1 MEFWPRSWK
10 FMEFHVGKFVCSRA
24 AYCSGLSDIYAG
36 GNIKLRQYVKFI
48 GTLEY
53 FRDHAIPYS
62 ETVLSPLRFNINCT
76 RQVAAHL
83 LRCVV
88 SSFFIRCSLQIEPI
102 VNRVTGVKIKPNF
115 SLALGMSSP
124 EKLLVPK
131 KNH

>member
-10 FMEFHVGKFVCSRA
+10 VVEFHFGKFVCSRA
-24 AYCSGLSDIYAG
+24 AYCSGLSDMYAG
-36 GNIKLRQYVKFI
+36 KNIELRQYVNLL
-48 GTLEY
+48 GL
-53 FRDHAIPYS
+53 FRDRAIPYR

-102 VNRVTGVKIKPNF
+102 VNRVMTPRASG
-115 SLALGMSSP
+115 
-124 EKLLVPK
+124 
-131 KNH
+131 